1 MDTCVIVA
9 NDLVKKGYT
18 SNTPSEILYPA
29 ISKSVGEIVNNNPTM
44 VSFIVNDED
53 FLPDLFDEMD
63 AAWKIIEEKMLGA
76 EEALAIYEM
85 NEKEYV

>member
-1 MDTCVIVA
+1 MNTCVIVA

-18 SNTPSEILYPA
+18 SNTPSESLYPA
-29 ISKSVGEIVNNNPTM
+29 ISESVGEIVNNNPTM

-53 FLPDLFDEMD
+53 FLPDLFSEMD
-63 AAWKIIEEKMLGA
+63 AAWKIIEDKMDGA

>member
-18 SNTPSEILYPA
+18 SNTPSEDLYPA

-53 FLPDLFDEMD
+53 FLPDLFSEMD
-63 AAWKIIEEKMLGA
+63 AVWKIIEDKMDGA

>member
-1 MDTCVIVA
+1 
-9 NDLVKKGYT
+9 
-18 SNTPSEILYPA
+18 
-29 ISKSVGEIVNNNPTM
+29 M

-63 AAWKIIEEKMLGA
+63 AAWKIIEDKMLGA

>member
-1 MDTCVIVA
+1 MNTYEIVA
-9 NDLVKKGYT
+9 NDLVNNGYT
-18 SNTPSEILYPA
+18 TKTPTNILYPA

-44 VSFIVNDED
+44 ISFIVNDED
-53 FLPDLFDEMD
+53 FIPELFDEMD
-63 AAWKIIEEKMLGA
+63 ASWKDIEDKMLGA